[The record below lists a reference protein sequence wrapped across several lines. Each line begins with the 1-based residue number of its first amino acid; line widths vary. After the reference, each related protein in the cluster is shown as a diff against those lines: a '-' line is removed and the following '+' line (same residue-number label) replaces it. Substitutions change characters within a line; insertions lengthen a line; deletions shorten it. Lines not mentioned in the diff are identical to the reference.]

1 MNITNL
7 KVDTSN
13 KVSIDSSEQTIK
25 ATTQMTPSQDVLSES
40 LNVNEMTDRKGKPTS
55 QAYQTAV
62 NKLNE
67 FMEYS
72 KKESKFIF
80 HEDLERYYVELVDSK
95 TKEVIKEIP
104 PKELLDAY
112 YEMQKLVG
120 KMFDTQA

>member
-1 MNITNL
+1 MNIANL
-7 KVDTSN
+7 KAESSN
-13 KVSIDSSEQTIK
+13 KVTLDSSEQLISGTVQVISTK
-25 ATTQMTPSQDVLSES
+25 TKEHES
-40 LNVNEMTDRKGKPTS
+40 MSVNEMTDSKGKPTS
-55 QAYQTAV
+55 QAYQIAV

-72 KKESKFIF
+72 KKDSKFIF

-95 TKEVIKEIP
+95 TQEVVKEIP